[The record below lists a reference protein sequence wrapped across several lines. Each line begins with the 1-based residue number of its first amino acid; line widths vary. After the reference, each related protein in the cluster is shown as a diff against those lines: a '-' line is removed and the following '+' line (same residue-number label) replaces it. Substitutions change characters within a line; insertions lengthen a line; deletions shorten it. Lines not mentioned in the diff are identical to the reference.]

1 MKQIYTYVA
10 KSLPSM
16 NNYLKFIKT
25 ADEFNSLSK
34 ALYHFFNSELLTK
47 SDYVRMVDVILDKLP
62 IYMRN
67 KNVTQFEEIVFSYV
81 VFNAPP
87 NPDYQKA
94 IHGLLTA
101 SPELDLNL
109 LFNCLHIMA
118 QNFVNNNNFVGV
130 EVITNS
136 TITLKPLTPQEL
148 ETIKKIIGAK

>member
-10 KSLPSM
+10 KSLPTM

-25 ADEFNSLSK
+25 AEEWNALSK
-34 ALYHFFNSELLTK
+34 ALYHFFDSELLTK
-47 SDYVRMVDVILDKLP
+47 SDYEKMVDVLLDKLP

-67 KNVTQFEEIVFSYV
+67 NNVAQFEDIVFSYV

-101 SPELDLNL
+101 SPELNVNL
-109 LFNCLHIMA
+109 LFNCLHTMNE
-118 QNFVNNNNFVGV
+118 NFAKNNKFVGV

-136 TITLKPLTPQEL
+136 TISLTPITQAQL
-148 ETIKKIIGAK
+148 DSIKKMIGVR

>member
-10 KSLPSM
+10 KSLPTM

-25 ADEFNSLSK
+25 AEEWNALSK
-34 ALYHFFNSELLTK
+34 ALYHFFDSELLTK
-47 SDYVRMVDVILDKLP
+47 SDYEKLVEVLLDKLP

-67 KNVTQFEEIVFSYV
+67 NNVTQFEEIVFSYV

-101 SPELDLNL
+101 SPELNVNL
-109 LFNCLHIMA
+109 LFNCLHTMNE
-118 QNFVNNNNFVGV
+118 NFAKNNKFVGV

-136 TITLKPLTPQEL
+136 TISLTPITQTQL
-148 ETIKKIIGAK
+148 DSIKKMIGVR